1 MSNQG
6 EMRNM
11 KTELQERC
19 LRSWKVALI
28 SSERNFVR
36 DLGIEELQGNTHY
49 KHHGLGY
56 VTQTGCLHALSFP
69 PGKVMMSS
77 GRVHVLTGAAEA
89 LLPHTDQHVQAEI
102 AVGRLVK
109 VLESPHMLSIILH
122 ILHRMGEKQ
131 IPLNE
136 INSRICK
143 CQ

>member
-1 MSNQG
+1 MSEKLEN
-6 EMRNM
+6 
-11 KTELQERC
+11 
-19 LRSWKVALI
+19 WKVSLI
-28 SSERNFVR
+28 PSE
-36 DLGIEELQGNTHY
+36 GIEGLQGNTHY
-49 KHHGLGY
+49 KHHGSARGY
-56 VTQTGCLHALSFP
+56 VTQTGRLHALSFP
-69 PGKVMMSS
+69 SSKVMTS
-77 GRVHVLTGAAEA
+77 GRARVLTGAAEA

-122 ILHRMGEKQ
+122 ILHRTGEKQ

>member
-1 MSNQG
+1 MSKYFK
-6 EMRNM
+6 ER
-11 KTELQERC
+11 QETRKLNYNRRKC
-19 LRSWKVALI
+19 LRSWKVSLI
-28 SSERNFVR
+28 PSER
-36 DLGIEELQGNTHY
+36 IEGLQGSTHY
-49 KHHGLGY
+49 KHHGWARGY
-56 VTQTGCLHALSFP
+56 VTQTGRLHVLSFP
-69 PGKVMMSS
+69 SSKVMTSE
-77 GRVHVLTGAAEA
+77 RARVLTGAAEA

-122 ILHRMGEKQ
+122 ILHRTGEKQ